1 MDRKDITIMKINIQ
15 NVSHQYDVE
24 VLKTLSFEFNGY
36 RSVAIIG
43 ASGSGKSTLLRLLSG
58 LEKPSQGTIQ
68 IDDLN
73 VQDETYRKQIGFV
86 FQNHNL
92 FPHLSLER
100 NISIILEKTRG
111 YQKAK
116 AVEIAKDYLTRV
128 RLQDQMYKLP
138 KNVSGGQAQRASI
151 ARAFS
156 LDPELVFLDEPTAS
170 LDPVL
175 SFEVLQAVKELRGS
189 GKNFIFVT
197 HVLSFVRDFADYV
210 IFMDQGQILEHGPVS
225 ILENPHT
232 DELKNYMSFIR

>member
-1 MDRKDITIMKINIQ
+1 MKISIQ
-15 NVSHQYDVE
+15 DVSHQYDVE
-24 VLKTLSFEFNGY
+24 VLKTLSFELDGY
-36 RSVAIIG
+36 RSIAIIG

-210 IFMDQGQILEHGPVS
+210 IFMDQGKILEHGPVS
-225 ILENPHT
+225 ILDKPHT

>member
-1 MDRKDITIMKINIQ
+1 MKINIQ

-24 VLKTLSFEFNGY
+24 VLKKLSFELNGY

-175 SFEVLQAVKELRGS
+175 TFEVLQAVKELRGS

>member
-1 MDRKDITIMKINIQ
+1 MKINIQ

-24 VLKTLSFEFNGY
+24 VLKTLSFTLEGY
-36 RSVAIIG
+36 RSIAIIG

-73 VQDETYRKQIGFV
+73 VQDEQYRKQIGFV

-100 NISIILEKTRG
+100 NISLILEKTRG

-116 AVEIAKDYLTRV
+116 AIEIAKDYLTRV

-175 SFEVLQAVKELRGS
+175 SFEVLQTVKELRGS

-210 IFMDQGQILEHGPVS
+210 IFMDQGKILEHGPVS
-225 ILENPHT
+225 ILEKPVT

>member
-24 VLKTLSFEFNGY
+24 VLKTLSFELNGY

-73 VQDETYRKQIGFV
+73 VQDESYRKQIGFV

-116 AVEIAKDYLTRV
+116 AIEIAKDYLTRV

-175 SFEVLQAVKELRGS
+175 TFEVLQAVKELRGS